1 MGGSE
6 KIPLG
11 YEKSTTG
18 LPRQNRVPH
27 GYLTSKN
34 VVYATRGVTTVVSA
48 TYGFTDLPH
57 GYLTPS
63 STTSPLPDPF
73 IYHSP
78 TNIFFRYIMGSK
90 VVQMV
95 LVPFVTNREGRECG
109 LGGKE
114 GRRKQGFKC
123 EKTEAG
129 VEQPIATPAWPLY
142 GPRPTLSNR
151 CILRAE
157 RAKRSGFRR
166 RGVAL
171 CTGRCTWVGFA
182 GAETPARTRTLRL
195 AIANCMRDKIHVV
208 NSWQSSRTRSVLMHF
223 QSHTEACR
231 DHVGH
236 E

>member
-1 MGGSE
+1 MQGVRLLQIRIPAHEQRKACPSWSYRHLSPFLRLFPPLGTSRNAAAGWSEACVPCKAQRWERRLGGLLEE

-57 GYLTPS
+57 RYLTPS

-78 TNIFFRYIMGSK
+78 TNTFFRYIMGSK

-95 LVPFVTNREGRECG
+95 LVPFTRIAKGRECG
-109 LGGKE
+109 LG
-114 GRRKQGFKC
+114 RKGG
-123 EKTEAG
+123 EEEAR
-129 VEQPIATPAWPLY
+129 VQ
-142 GPRPTLSNR
+142 
-151 CILRAE
+151 
-157 RAKRSGFRR
+157 
-166 RGVAL
+166 V
-171 CTGRCTWVGFA
+171 
-182 GAETPARTRTLRL
+182 
-195 AIANCMRDKIHVV
+195 
-208 NSWQSSRTRSVLMHF
+208 
-223 QSHTEACR
+223 
-231 DHVGH
+231 
-236 E
+236 